1 MFRGGTIVVPLTV
14 TVVDAKGAPVK
25 DLKASDFTVTENK
38 SVREITNFFPQEFA
52 AGPVPAGEVTPARVK
67 EAGVKPQTRRMFL
80 IVLGYGRIE
89 HPTKALEGAIDLVNR
104 LLPQDAVAV
113 MAFHRTTVFT
123 TDHQRIA
130 QLLERYRKRAREDR
144 RRDQQLPLHGA
155 RAGRSVTWCRRRE
168 RPLRQRADS
177 RQDPEAHRRD
187 LPRAGTGRGSG
198 GCVAFLRNTADL
210 LIGMDRVVPVVE
222 KPGQHQ
228 ETFGSITKTLRDSGE
243 SMTDEVLL
251 STKLKFYAGV
261 EYLRRFEGEK
271 QMVFFSG
278 IEGGGTLGDSAY
290 RPDGRGGTVCMPAT
304 PTAGSERPS
313 RPPMQPIA

>member
-1 MFRGGTIVVPLTV
+1 M
-14 TVVDAKGAPVK
+14 VDEKGAPVK
-25 DLKASDFTVTENK
+25 GLNASDFTVTENK
-38 SVREITNFFPQEFA
+38 KVREIVNFFPQEFA
-52 AGPVPAGEVTPARVK
+52 AGPVPAGDVTPMRVK
-67 EAGVKPQTRRMFL
+67 EEGIKPQTRRMFL

-89 HPTKALEGAIDLVNR
+89 HPTNALEGAIDLVSR

-123 TDHQRIA
+123 TDHLRIA
-130 QLLERYRKRAREDR
+130 QLLERYRKEHEKIVGEINNYRFM
-144 RRDQQLPLHGA
+144 A
-155 RAGRSVTWCRRRE
+155 RAPVFNPASVAGAVG
-168 RPLRQRADS
+168 QS
-177 RQDPEAHRRD
+177 SN
-187 LPRAGTGRGSG
+187 AGTSAPSG
-198 GCVAFLRNTADL
+198 NAPIPDKILKRIDEIFLGPSPAVGAAAASTFLRSTADL

-243 SMTDEVLL
+243 PMTDEVLL

-290 RPDGRGGTVCMPAT
+290 RPDGRGGTVCMPVT
-304 PTAGSERPS
+304 PTAGSVRPS
-313 RPPMQPIA
+313 RPPMQPMV